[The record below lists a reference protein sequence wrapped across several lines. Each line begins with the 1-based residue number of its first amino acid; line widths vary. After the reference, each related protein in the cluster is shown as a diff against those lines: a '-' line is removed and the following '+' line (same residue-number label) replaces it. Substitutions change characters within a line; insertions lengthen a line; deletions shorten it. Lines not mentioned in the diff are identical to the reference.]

1 MYTSNTNYLT
11 PDLTPWPVPIVADAS
26 AIDLRADYTVK
37 RVVEFCDGW
46 FPYPHDGW
54 DPKAAV
60 TRLRQAAIDAGRDPA
75 TLSSTVFKC
84 SCRSGRARRLPRCG
98 HPGSVA
104 RCAGSTPRRGPAHAR
119 QKCSAHEDL
128 RAVLQRVNSRK
139 TTFASCSLSFQ
150 NQKVK
155 TSMARLSYVFLW

>member
-1 MYTSNTNYLT
+1 MASV
-11 PDLTPWPVPIVADAS
+11 TPWPVPIVADAS

-46 FPYPHDGW
+46 FPYPHDGR

-84 SCRSGRARRLPRCG
+84 SCRSGRARRLPRCCIQEVLLDA
-98 HPGSVA
+98 P
-104 RCAGSTPRRGPAHAR
+104 
-119 QKCSAHEDL
+119 DL
-128 RAVLQRVNSRK
+128 RRDEVSRMLDK
-139 TTFASCSLSFQ
+139 NAALT
-150 NQKVK
+150 KI
-155 TSMARLSYVFLW
+155 